1 MTIARCAIFLV
12 LPLLVVVVL
21 TAPRGTAAERR
32 SKNEALVYVGT
43 YTKASKGIYAW
54 RLNTATGQLQ
64 PLGLAAETTNPT
76 FLAVH
81 PSRRFLYAVSEVSSF
96 QGQKSG
102 AVSAFAIDPK
112 SGKLSFLNQAP
123 SRGAGPCHLTVDSR
137 GRNLLVANYGSG
149 SMAVLSISDDG
160 RLREASD
167 FVQHHGSSVDPKRQ
181 QGPHAHSVNLSP
193 DNRFAIVADLGLD
206 QVLVYRFNP
215 AYSALGANEPPFA
228 KVNPGAGPRHFAF
241 HPSGKFAYVINELQS
256 TVTAFTWAADA
267 GTLSEIQTIS
277 ALPKDFSGESY
288 CAEVQ
293 VHPGGRFLYGSN
305 RGHDSIAVF
314 AIDEA
319 KGTLTPV
326 EHVSTQGKWP
336 RHFGIDPSGT
346 LLLAANQNSDNI
358 TVFRIDAKTGRL
370 QATGQSLEA
379 GSPVCVKFVP
389 LD

>member
-1 MTIARCAIFLV
+1 MTIARCAIFSV
-12 LPLLVVVVL
+12 LPLLVVVLL
-21 TAPRGTAAERR
+21 TAPRGSTAERR

-43 YTKASKGIYAW
+43 YTKTSKGIYAW

-64 PLGLAAETTNPT
+64 PLGLAAETVNPT

-81 PSRRFLYAVSEVSSF
+81 PSRRFLYAVSEISSF

-112 SGKLSFLNQAP
+112 TGKLSFLNQAP

-149 SMAVLSISDDG
+149 SVAVLPISDDG
-160 RLREASD
+160 RLREATD
-167 FVQHHGSSVDPKRQ
+167 FVQHHGKSVDPKRQ

-193 DNRFAIVADLGLD
+193 DNRFAMVADLGLD

-215 AYSALGANEPPFA
+215 AYSTLAANEPPFA

-256 TVTAFTWAADA
+256 TVTAFTWAADT

-288 CAEVQ
+288 SAEVQ
-293 VHPGGRFLYGSN
+293 VHPNGRFLYGSN
-305 RGHDSIAVF
+305 RGHDSIAVL

-319 KGTLTPV
+319 QGTLTPV
-326 EHVSTQGKWP
+326 EHIPTQGKWP

-358 TVFRIDAKTGRL
+358 TVFRIDPKTGRL
-370 QATGQSLEA
+370 QAAGQSLEV

>member
-81 PSRRFLYAVSEVSSF
+81 PSRRFLYAVSEISSF

-167 FVQHHGSSVDPKRQ
+167 FVQHHGSSLDPKRQ

-277 ALPKDFSGESY
+277 ALPKDFAGESY

>member
-64 PLGLAAETTNPT
+64 PLGLAAETVNPT

-167 FVQHHGSSVDPKRQ
+167 FVQHHGSSLDPKRQ

-277 ALPKDFSGESY
+277 ALPKDFAGESY

>member
-21 TAPRGTAAERR
+21 TAPRGSAAERR

-64 PLGLAAETTNPT
+64 PLGLAAETVNPT

-81 PSRRFLYAVSEVSSF
+81 PSRRFLYAVSEISSF

-167 FVQHHGSSVDPKRQ
+167 FVQHHGSSLDPKRQ

-277 ALPKDFSGESY
+277 ALPKDFAGESY

>member
-167 FVQHHGSSVDPKRQ
+167 FVQHHGSSLDPKRQ

-277 ALPKDFSGESY
+277 ALPKDFAGESY